1 MVDKVY
7 TVLFLSQRNSARSV
21 MAEAI
26 VNRYGQGR
34 FRGFSAGVRP
44 GGGLEPFTL
53 DALATA
59 GYSTE
64 GLRPRHYLEFAAHG
78 ATDLDL
84 VFTLSDTAAG
94 EPMPEWPGRPVTA
107 HWPCEDPVLAAGEEW
122 ERRRAFG
129 LVLAGLERRLR
140 IVMNLPLASLDRLS
154 LKGQIDE
161 VGRDQNP
168 R

>member
-1 MVDKVY
+1 MVDKLY

-26 VNRYGQGR
+26 VNRHGQGR

-44 GGGLEPFTL
+44 GATLEAFAL
-53 DALATA
+53 EVLATA
-59 GYSTE
+59 GYPTD

-78 ATDLDL
+78 AADLDF

-107 HWPCEDPVLAAGEEW
+107 HWPCEDPILVAGEEW

-140 IVMNLPLASLDRLS
+140 IFMSLPFPSLDRLS
-154 LKGQIDE
+154 LKGRIE
-161 VGRDQNP
+161 EIGRGQGAS
-168 R
+168 

>member
-1 MVDKVY
+1 
-7 TVLFLSQRNSARSV
+7 

-26 VNRYGQGR
+26 VNRHGQGR

-44 GGGLEPFTL
+44 GSALEPFTL

-59 GYSTE
+59 GYSTTD
-64 GLRPRHYLEFAAHG
+64 LRPRHYLEFAGQG
-78 ATDLDL
+78 AADLDF

-107 HWPCEDPVLAAGEEW
+107 HWPCEDPVLVSGEDW

-140 IVMNLPLASLDRLS
+140 IFMSLPFPSLDRLS
-154 LKGQIDE
+154 LKGRIE
-161 VGRDQNP
+161 EIGRGQGAD
-168 R
+168 RG